1 MYNMIKM
8 NLYRAFHQKA
18 FYIVPLSMAIVAC
31 LMVWLVWMAPRL
43 EQAAYE
49 TSGQSDFSAGFHA
62 GFTTGSVTEE
72 PIPVLEEFNL
82 TDFMDE
88 LFGSGILGILISV
101 GAAIIAN
108 SERKHGYIKNIAGQI
123 PSRGMLVLAK
133 LPALLLESLL
143 ILIFAALGFALAGRI
158 LFEKFVFGS
167 PAGFARA
174 FAVQLFLSLAL
185 CALILMICTLA
196 GNAASGIITGIV
208 LSAGILSFLY
218 GMINKVLW
226 RYLHVP
232 ESFDITDYTLSTR
245 LMSVFS
251 ASDTKTLIHG
261 LVIGA
266 VYLAV
271 CSAGACMIIRRK
283 DIS

>member
-1 MYNMIKM
+1 MYNLIKM

-18 FYIVPLSMAIVAC
+18 FIIVPLSMAIVAC
-31 LMVWLVWMAPRL
+31 LMVYLVWLTPRL

-49 TSGQSDFSAGFHA
+49 TDDRSDFSAGFHVGITA
-62 GFTTGSVTEE
+62 GPATEE

-88 LFGSGILGILISV
+88 LFTSGILGILISV

-123 PSRGMLVLAK
+123 PSRGMLILAK
-133 LPALLLESLL
+133 LPAMLLESLM
-143 ILIFAALGFALAGRI
+143 ILIFATLGFALAGRI
-158 LFEKFVFGS
+158 LFEKFVFGN
-167 PAGFARA
+167 PAGFVRA

-196 GNAASGIITGIV
+196 ENAASGIITGIV

-218 GMINKVLW
+218 GMINKALW
-226 RYLHVP
+226 RYLHLS

-251 ASDTKTLIHG
+251 ASDTGALIHG
-261 LVIGA
+261 LVIGV

-283 DIS
+283 DI